1 MFQRVAAAVLATTLA
16 LCEAAC
22 LADELKLPL
31 TLTVDSGQ
39 RERVDALVQ
48 FPLPKELA
56 ERPWLKL
63 RLVETTGGKETS
75 AAVQW
80 HEKERRL
87 WWVASGRGAPGTKRT
102 YRLELGEA
110 EKFPAVDVRLEGGQ
124 IEATFDSK
132 PLLRYALM
140 HVEPGADVN
149 PRYGRSGHL
158 HPVWT
163 PGGSVVTDEFP
174 PDHLHQSGIFLAF
187 TKTEFKGR
195 QVDFWNLAGGKGRVR
210 NAGYRELAGGNVFGE
225 IGVNHQHV
233 DLTQADES
241 VGVGARI
248 GGEKALD
255 EVWTM
260 RVWPAGMSAGYW
272 LLDINSRLTCA
283 GDAPLKLP
291 EYHYGGMAIRA
302 AREWKPDQVRFL
314 TSEGDDR
321 LKGNHTRPRWCRVSG
336 AIAGKQ
342 AGVTLMTHP
351 GNFRFPEPL
360 RIHPT
365 MPYMVYTPQFLGDW
379 EIKPGVPHVSRYRFV
394 IHDGELPAETLD
406 RLWQDYAEPLT
417 AVAP

>member
-1 MFQRVAAAVLATTLA
+1 
-16 LCEAAC
+16 
-22 LADELKLPL
+22 
-31 TLTVDSGQ
+31 
-39 RERVDALVQ
+39 
-48 FPLPKELA
+48 
-56 ERPWLKL
+56 
-63 RLVETTGGKETS
+63 
-75 AAVQW
+75 
-80 HEKERRL
+80 
-87 WWVASGRGAPGTKRT
+87 
-102 YRLELGEA
+102 
-110 EKFPAVDVRLEGGQ
+110 
-124 IEATFDSK
+124 
-132 PLLRYALM
+132 
-140 HVEPGADVN
+140 
-149 PRYGRSGHL
+149 
-158 HPVWT
+158 
-163 PGGSVVTDEFP
+163 VTDEFP